1 MLFSAGAGHRT
12 GLAVA
17 AVADHGLA
25 LLFLFDHADD
35 DCCHDCDQHSA
46 DDNCPDIAY
55 DPLEHTLNSL
65 LHRHEVPDSLFY
77 LYLFGQLIC
86 FLIRLEEHE

>member
-1 MLFSAGAGHRT
+1 MAGAGHRT

-35 DCCHDCDQHSA
+35 DCCHDRDQHSA

-55 DPLEHTLNSL
+55 DPLEHTLISFDCSASFRGGTNDLS
-65 LHRHEVPDSLFY
+65 VPTWESP
-77 LYLFGQLIC
+77 C
-86 FLIRLEEHE
+86 R